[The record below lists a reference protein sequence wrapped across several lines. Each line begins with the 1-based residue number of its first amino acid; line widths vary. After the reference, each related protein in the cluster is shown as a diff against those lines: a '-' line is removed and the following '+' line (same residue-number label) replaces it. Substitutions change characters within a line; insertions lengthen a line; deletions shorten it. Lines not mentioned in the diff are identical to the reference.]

1 MEVWKNRDKKPL
13 VFPVASWLLRGGRGK
28 AIDACSVDKF
38 KTYTKFTNEA
48 ESSRSIITATGGEG
62 ITGSNDSS
70 EGRLHLNRLRD
81 CLRWFVLCWNMVS
94 TWTAWFLDYDSSCT
108 KVSM

>member
-48 ESSRSIITATGGEG
+48 ESSRSIISSYGRGGYHWIQRFE
-62 ITGSNDSS
+62 
-70 EGRLHLNRLRD
+70 
-81 CLRWFVLCWNMVS
+81 
-94 TWTAWFLDYDSSCT
+94 
-108 KVSM
+108 